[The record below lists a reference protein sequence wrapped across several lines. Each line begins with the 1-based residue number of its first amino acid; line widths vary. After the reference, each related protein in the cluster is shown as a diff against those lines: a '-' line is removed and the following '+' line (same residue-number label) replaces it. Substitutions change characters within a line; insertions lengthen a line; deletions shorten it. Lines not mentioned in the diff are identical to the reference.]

1 MRLTTRT
8 NLAMRTL
15 MFCAVNGRRNV
26 RKSEIAAYCNASEN
40 HLAQVIRLL
49 GQRGFIDA
57 MRGRNGG
64 LQLARAPGE
73 INVGEVFRTFESDL
87 PFAECFAREE
97 NHCPLTDC
105 CWLRPALHKAVEAFY
120 HSLDELTLADL
131 VEGNANLD
139 ALLNMR
145 PQRNG
150 ARPALCAVG
159 AVPA

>member
-15 MFCAVNGRRNV
+15 MFCAINGPRNV

-64 LQLARAPGE
+64 LKLAREPGK
-73 INVGEVFRTFESDL
+73 INVGDVFRTFESDL
-87 PFAECFAREE
+87 PFAECFTREE

-105 CWLRPALHKAVEAFY
+105 CWLRPALKHAVEAFY
-120 HSLDELTLADL
+120 QSLDKLALTDL
-131 VEGNANLD
+131 VDGNTDLHKTLSMEASPDCNRTIF
-139 ALLNMR
+139 AC
-145 PQRNG
+145 
-150 ARPALCAVG
+150 PAHA
-159 AVPA
+159 